1 MENRKIEKLVM
12 PSTEKLSF
20 LEEKE
25 PFVDVEKYTKGKV
38 VADMQ
43 YNKQGRNG
51 AISTAYLRKTVVEKL
66 LQAAA
71 FLPEG
76 YALKIFDAWRPYEV
90 QKSLYDEYYERVK
103 AENPT
108 LTEEQLHEKA
118 KTFVSFP
125 DKTKQFA
132 YVHSS
137 GGAVDLTIV
146 DEKGVE
152 LDMGTP
158 FDDFSALSATCVL
171 EEGAENLQARDNR
184 RLLYNAMTK
193 AGFTN
198 YPSEWWHYDYGDIF
212 WGAMTGCPVK
222 YSSVYTKEE
231 ILEISNNGG
240 AVEI

>member
-1 MENRKIEKLVM
+1 MESMKIEKLMM
-12 PSTEKLSF
+12 PKTETLSF

-25 PFVDVEKYTKGKV
+25 GFVDVEKYTKGKV
-38 VADMQ
+38 FADMQ
-43 YNKQGRNG
+43 YYKQGRDG
-51 AISTAYLRKTVVEKL
+51 AIPTAYLRKAVAEKL

-76 YALKIFDAWRPYEV
+76 YAFKIFDAWRPYEV
-90 QKSLYDEYYERVK
+90 QKSLYDEYFDKLK
-103 AENPT
+103 ASNPT
-108 LTEEQLHEKA
+108 YTEEQLHESA

-125 DKTKQFA
+125 DKTKRFA

-146 DEKGVE
+146 DEKGME

-158 FDDFSALSATCVL
+158 FDDFSPLSATYAL
-171 EEGAENLQARDNR
+171 EESADLLAKKNR
-184 RLLYNAMTK
+184 RLLYHAMKK